1 MKNND
6 HNSNE
11 EPNFPLD
18 DNGKN
23 PFGLPMDYF
32 SKFEDKLKQRME
44 LESELSEFPLLSAI
58 EKSNA
63 FVAPPNYF
71 ESAENSLE
79 HTAELAPYAILQSV
93 KPLVF
98 TELEEEY
105 KQYLQSAIHY
115 KTELAE
121 ELKPYETL
129 YSLDKEKA
137 FSVSENYF
145 ETVGDH
151 IKEKIFHS
159 KETKVSVLDT
169 VLNFLFGKTMAFSFG
184 LTLIIGLALYF
195 YRAPQNIMESSD
207 CKTLAC
213 LEKNEILN
221 NTKEITNFDD
231 DQLMDLVDVN
241 TLNKQLNSPK
251 KEKGSSAIQGMDSIS
266 EEDLLNEL

>member
-11 EPNFPLD
+11 EPNLPFD
-18 DNGKN
+18 ENGKN
-23 PFGLPMDYF
+23 PFGMPMDYF
-32 SKFEDKLKQRME
+32 SKFEDKLKQRLE
-44 LESELSEFPLLSAI
+44 LESELSEFPVLSAI
-58 EKSNA
+58 GKSNV
-63 FVAPPNYF
+63 FVAPANYF

-79 HTAELAPYAILQSV
+79 HASELAAYPELQSV

-98 TELEEEY
+98 GDLEEEY
-105 KQYLQSAIHY
+105 KHNLQSAIQY
-115 KTELAE
+115 KIVLAE

-129 YSLDKEKA
+129 YLLDKENA

-145 ETVGDH
+145 ESFGERVR
-151 IKEKIFHS
+151 EKIFRS
-159 KETKVSVLDT
+159 KKIKVSVLDI
-169 VLNFLFGKTMAFSFG
+169 VLDFLFGKTMAFSFG

-195 YRAPQNIMESSD
+195 YQTPESILESGD

-213 LEKNEILN
+213 LERNEILN
-221 NTKEITNFDD
+221 NAKAITNFDE

-241 TLNKQLNSPK
+241 SLNQQLNSSN
-251 KEKGSSAIQGMDSIS
+251 KEKGSPANQGMDSIS